1 MRKRSSN
8 TFHQQPRMI
17 RNKPKEDLST
27 LIARIRGSVDG
38 DPSRFVWLENRQ
50 EFATSLRGKQSN
62 KGSTR
67 DDSRLSGSEGEWNEA
82 PGPLQT
88 FGGRTQKTWKLGFW
102 NHFPPERF
110 VLRYIDH
117 LKNAF
122 LSLLEVE
129 KPPQHL
135 LDIFL
140 SIPMQVT
147 PLRKLEGSK
156 NNKHDLFKINQDA
169 QITFCQSLG
178 KGSSGSTQSR
188 KRRPCL
194 ANWSRLEIDK
204 CGLLEL
210 TGAGQLE
217 KAKHKWLCYEYASL
231 SLTKF

>member
-1 MRKRSSN
+1 
-8 TFHQQPRMI
+8 MI
-17 RNKPKEDLST
+17 PV
-27 LIARIRGSVDG
+27 GS
-38 DPSRFVWLENRQ
+38 F
-50 EFATSLRGKQSN
+50 
-62 KGSTR
+62 
-67 DDSRLSGSEGEWNEA
+67 DSR
-82 PGPLQT
+82 T
-88 FGGRTQKTWKLGFW
+88 GR
-102 NHFPPERF
+102 N
-110 VLRYIDH
+110 
-117 LKNAF
+117 
-122 LSLLEVE
+122 SLLHYAVNKAQGFDSGWFTVE
-129 KPPQHL
+129 WIWRRMKWSPRALTDFWGTNTENMKIRLLKSLSSWAVCAEIYRSFKKCIPLVIRSWKAPQHL